1 MKEQSQSAVLIC
13 GAGAAGLTLA
23 IDLAR
28 RGVPFRLVE
37 KLERPFA
44 GSRGKGIQP
53 RSQEVFEDLGV
64 LDRLVAAGGLYPPPR
79 EYHDDGSH
87 TDTPFEIEP
96 PTPAEPYHIPLM
108 LPQFLTERLLRDRLA
123 ELGGRVEFACEL
135 VGFEQAEDGVVARL
149 FGPAGEE
156 LVHAQYLIAADGGR
170 SFIRNALGIDFP
182 GRTLGARAMVAD
194 VDLVGLN
201 RDAWHQYNVGDMR
214 RLMSLCPLAGTDL
227 FQVQAAIPPED
238 EVDLSIDALDAL
250 VSERSGRD
258 DIHVQSVSW
267 ASAYTMSA
275 RLADRY
281 RVGRIFLVGDAAHV
295 HPPTGGQ
302 GLNTSVQ
309 DAYNLGWKLAAVL
322 GGAPDRLLD
331 TYEEERRPVA
341 AEMLGLSTRLLEAQT
356 RGSMRRGRDVHQLD
370 IGYPEST
377 LAFEPSSRHGI
388 LLAGDRA
395 PDAPLRG
402 AAGCPR
408 RLFDLFA
415 GAHWSLI
422 GYETTRD
429 IAAPRNDLRIHHV
442 GAGHELSDDG
452 GHLRDA
458 YGLAPGEWVLVRPDG
473 YVGAILRSDEAGAF
487 ERYLEEVGLAR
498 SPNRH
503 GQAGDSSHLGEA
515 SPRRCPA
522 RAAPLGGRAA
532 ERRDHRDRRS
542 RQVALDPLGQ
552 RGPRRALARGL
563 GRLLALCRQFRKL
576 RQDLWPLGAVM
587 GFMGWI

>member
-1 MKEQSQSAVLIC
+1 MKEQSLPAVLIC

-28 RGVPFRLVE
+28 RGVPFRLIE
-37 KLERPFA
+37 KLDRPFA

-53 RSQEVFEDLGV
+53 RSQEVFEDLGM
-64 LDRLVAAGGLYPPPR
+64 LDRIVAAGGVYPPPR
-79 EYHDDGSH
+79 AYHPDGSY

-108 LPQFLTERLLRDRLA
+108 LPQFLTERLLRERLA
-123 ELGGRVEFACEL
+123 ELGGRVEFGWEL
-135 VGFEQAEDGVVARL
+135 VGFEQEEDGVMARL
-149 FGPAGEE
+149 IGSVGEE
-156 LVHAQYLIAADGGR
+156 LVHVLYLIAADGG
-170 SFIRNALGIDFP
+170 
-182 GRTLGARAMVAD
+182 LGARAMVAD

-201 RDAWHQYNVGDMR
+201 RDAWHQYHAGDMR
-214 RLMSLCPLAGTDL
+214 RLMSICPLAGTDL
-227 FQVQAAIPPED
+227 FQIQAAIPPEG
-238 EVDLSIDALDAL
+238 EVDLSIDALNAM

-258 DIHVQSVSW
+258 DIHVRSVSW

-281 RVGRIFLVGDAAHV
+281 RDGRIFLIGDAAHV

-331 TYEEERRPVA
+331 TYQEERRPVA
-341 AEMLGLSTRLLEAQT
+341 EEMLGLSTRLLEAQK
-356 RGSMRRGRDVHQLD
+356 RGSMRRGREVHQLD
-370 IGYPEST
+370 IGYPESALT
-377 LAFEPSSRHGI
+377 FEPSPRSGI

-422 GYETTRD
+422 GYETTRE
-429 IAAPRNDLRIHHV
+429 IATRRSNLHIHHV
-442 GAGHELSDDG
+442 GARHELSDHG

-458 YGLAPGEWVLVRPDG
+458 YGLAPGEWVLVRPDN
-473 YVGAILRSDEAGAF
+473 YVGAIFRSDESG
-487 ERYLEEVGLAR
+487 ELESYLEKVGLA
-498 SPNRH
+498 SPTDGH
-503 GQAGDSSHLGEA
+503 G
-515 SPRRCPA
+515 
-522 RAAPLGGRAA
+522 
-532 ERRDHRDRRS
+532 
-542 RQVALDPLGQ
+542 
-552 RGPRRALARGL
+552 
-563 GRLLALCRQFRKL
+563 
-576 RQDLWPLGAVM
+576 
-587 GFMGWI
+587 

>member
-1 MKEQSQSAVLIC
+1 MKEQALPAVLIC

-28 RGVPFRLVE
+28 RGVSFRLIE
-37 KLERPFA
+37 KLDRPFA

-64 LDRLVAAGGLYPPPR
+64 LDRLVAAGGVYPAPR
-79 EYHDDGSH
+79 EYHADGSY
-87 TDTPFEIEP
+87 TDMPFEIDP
-96 PTPAEPYHIPLM
+96 PTAGEPYRIPLM
-108 LPQFLTERLLRDRLA
+108 VPQFLTERLLRERLA
-123 ELGGRVEFACEL
+123 ELGGRIEFGREL
-135 VGFEQAEDGVVARL
+135 VSFEQGEDGVMARL
-149 FGPAGEE
+149 SSPVGEE
-156 LVHAQYLIAADGGR
+156 LVHVLYLIAADGGR
-170 SFIRNALGIDFP
+170 SFVRNALGIDFP
-182 GRTLGARAMVAD
+182 GKTLGARALVAD

-201 RDAWHQYNVGDMR
+201 RDVWHQYHAGDMR

-227 FQVQAAIPPED
+227 FQIQAAIPADD
-238 EVDLSIDALDAL
+238 EADLSIDALNAM
-250 VSERSGRD
+250 VAERSERD

-281 RVGRIFLVGDAAHV
+281 RAGRIFLIGDAAHV

-331 TYEEERRPVA
+331 TYEDERRPVA
-341 AEMLGLSTRLLEAQT
+341 EEMLGLSTRLLEAHK
-356 RGSMRRGRDVHQLD
+356 RGSMRRGRDVQQLD
-370 IGYPEST
+370 IGYPVSA
-377 LAFEPSSRHGI
+377 LSFEPSSRPGI

-402 AAGCPR
+402 SAGCPR

-422 GYETTRD
+422 GYETTRE
-429 IAAPRNDLRIHHV
+429 IAAPRSDLRIHHV
-442 GAGHELSDDG
+442 GAGHELSDDA

-473 YVGAILRSDEAGAF
+473 YVGAIFRSDEPNAL
-487 ERYLEEVGLAR
+487 ERYLKEVGLA
-498 SPNRH
+498 
-503 GQAGDSSHLGEA
+503 SSTTGIAQRATPLAEA
-515 SPRRCPA
+515 V
-522 RAAPLGGRAA
+522 G
-532 ERRDHRDRRS
+532 H
-542 RQVALDPLGQ
+542 
-552 RGPRRALARGL
+552 ALA
-563 GRLLALCRQFRKL
+563 Q
-576 RQDLWPLGAVM
+576 
-587 GFMGWI
+587 